1 MGPYKPAR
9 AEGPPLLVCNAL
21 HYSNKDIYGNEG
33 NAERNA
39 KQKDNSSIDRFC
51 KEASRGLTFRYHI
64 TSKTIE
70 CSIALGQPNIYCLCA
85 NLVAR
90 TT

>member
-1 MGPYKPAR
+1 M

-21 HYSNKDIYGNEG
+21 HYSNKNISGNEG

-51 KEASRGLTFRYHI
+51 KEASRGLTFRYRGLTFRYHI

-90 TT
+90 TA